1 MSIEK
6 LEKQYK
12 LAKNTWDDFIASKQI
27 LNERFIKFFHIR
39 PTNGYFRIVCTYE
52 NRLAMRTML
61 CRNIQ
66 DLAKGLQSAY
76 DMIKDFDII
85 ENLTKKAVKDKYNFN
100 IYSAITIKE
109 YNVQAAF
116 INYMK
121 NEGFYL
127 LASEFNFKSGKGKN
141 KEYDKKIHGDQRIDI
156 LALKENEIWI
166 FEVKNGDTT
175 TQVGKQVNLYKEILQ
190 NNITVIK
197 RLLQYGLFKQLNINE
212 NYIIKTGVVYTTE
225 NNQNLNDVDGIWK
238 IDINSNKIG
247 NINRI
252 K

>member
-1 MSIEK
+1 
-6 LEKQYK
+6 
-12 LAKNTWDDFIASKQI
+12 
-27 LNERFIKFFHIR
+27 
-39 PTNGYFRIVCTYE
+39 
-52 NRLAMRTML
+52 
-61 CRNIQ
+61 
-66 DLAKGLQSAY
+66 
-76 DMIKDFDII
+76 MIKDFDII